1 LLYRTKVPD
10 LFRELIS
17 EWEAFESIAP
27 PDYQPILE
35 SEDSAFIQ
43 SINLNNLII
52 KEERKDDNNSSI
64 IVLAYR
70 LSPHSEIEINVDSDR
85 ILSISCLHTWVPGVT
100 SKISHCRS
108 VGCPL
113 PFLFEQI

>member
-52 KEERKDDNNSSI
+52 KEERKDDNN
-64 IVLAYR
+64 
-70 LSPHSEIEINVDSDR
+70 
-85 ILSISCLHTWVPGVT
+85 
-100 SKISHCRS
+100 
-108 VGCPL
+108 
-113 PFLFEQI
+113 